1 MTIRSR
7 LAIGLAAIAIILVV
21 PLFLA
26 VRALERLQADA
37 HALRDREFAASLL
50 IGRLREGLN
59 DVGKREN
66 ALAFVHD
73 VKSRDAMAASVRHLA
88 ALTDSLERYDLDESA
103 RDVRGA
109 VDSIAAYAPAEYQAA
124 LAGQGHAA
132 DTISAK
138 FLAPALQRADRAVL
152 IAEQALRERTQQRVA
167 EATDEMSSAEHISLV
182 AFLLAAIVA
191 AAIAVWLALSISRPV
206 TELELGMRAVADGA
220 FDHRLRI
227 SAGRSD
233 EFGRLA
239 ESFDDMSRQLAELD
253 RLKAEF
259 VSVASHELKTP
270 VNVIMGYLELLQEGI
285 YGPLTERQQEVLQ
298 TIATQSKGLARL
310 TKQLLDVSRFEAG
323 GTKLEPRRMQ
333 LGKLLDDLESAFH
346 VLALQREVRFAVV
359 RRPGVP
365 DEVVWDPDRINE
377 VLGNLLTNAFKFTER
392 GGEVELWVERVD
404 GAVQMEV
411 RDSGAGIPEAQ
422 LPHIFEKFYQADN
435 QAAAAH
441 AGTGLGLAIAKQ
453 IVDAHRGT
461 IHCESTPGVGTTFTI
476 VLPIQVTARRT
487 SAQRAQVA
495 GAAV

>member
-1 MTIRSR
+1 MTLRSR

-59 DVGKREN
+59 DVRQREN
-66 ALAFVHD
+66 ALAIVHD
-73 VKSRDAMAASVRHLA
+73 GASRDAMAAAVRHLA

-109 VDSIAAYAPAEYQAA
+109 VDSIEAYAPQEYEAA

-132 DTISAK
+132 DTISAR
-138 FLAPALQRADRAVL
+138 FLAPALQKADHAVL
-152 IAEQALRERTQQRVA
+152 IAEGALRRRTQQRVE

-206 TELELGMRAVADGA
+206 TELELGMRAVADGD

-227 SAGRSD
+227 SATRTD

-239 ESFDDMSRQLAELD
+239 ESFDDMARQLAELD

-270 VNVIMGYLELLQEGI
+270 VNVIMGYLELLQEGV
-285 YGPLTERQQEVLQ
+285 YGPLTEKQHEILD
-298 TIATQSKGLARL
+298 TIANQSKGLARL

-323 GTKLEPRRMQ
+323 GSKLEPRRMQ
-333 LGKLLDDLESAFH
+333 LGKLLDDLESAFN
-346 VLALQREVRFAVV
+346 VLALQRQVHFAVV

-377 VLGNLLTNAFKFTER
+377 VLGNLLSNAFKFTER
-392 GGEVELWVERVD
+392 GGEVELTVERVD

-476 VLPIQVTARRT
+476 VLPIQATTRRT
-487 SAQRAQVA
+487 SAQRAPVA
-495 GAAV
+495 EVV